1 MMREKMT
8 SKGGTLSAREKSPQS
23 ERFLKACRRDKTDC
37 TPIWLM
43 RQAGRYMPE
52 YRKLREKH
60 AMLELAK
67 TPELATE
74 VTLQPVHAFDLD
86 AAILFSDI
94 MVPVWGIG
102 VPFRIE
108 ENVGPVVERP
118 IRGEEDVQALRR
130 FEPERDVPY
139 VLEAIRMIRKELAGR
154 IPLIGFSGAP
164 FTLASYLIEGKSPR
178 QFRWTKAMMLSRG
191 DLWEA
196 LMTHLADTVIAYLK
210 AQAKAGAQALQVFDS
225 WVGNLNPDDYLRYV
239 EPHSRRV
246 FRELSGLGVPL
257 IHFGTETA
265 TLLGRMA
272 EAGGD
277 VIGADWRIPLDEAW
291 EKIGRDRAIQG
302 NLDPGVLFADPG
314 VVEREAKGVLD
325 RAAGRPGHIF
335 NLGHGILPETPVENV
350 RRLVDFVH
358 EYSGSSR
365 A

>member
-1 MMREKMT
+1 M
-8 SKGGTLSAREKSPQS
+8 SQSASSPQS
-23 ERFLKACRRDKTDC
+23 ERFLKACRRQATDC

-43 RQAGRYMPE
+43 RQAGRYMAE

-67 TPELATE
+67 TPDLATA
-74 VTLQPVHAFDLD
+74 VTLQPVLAFDLD

-94 MVPVWGIG
+94 MVPIGGIG
-102 VPFRIE
+102 IPFRIE
-108 ENVGPVVERP
+108 ENVGPIVDQP
-118 IRGEEDVQALRR
+118 IRGEDQVRALRK

-139 VLEAIRMIRKELAGR
+139 VLEAIRQVRKELGGR

-178 QFRWTKAMMLSRG
+178 QFRWTKTLMLDPG
-191 DLWEA
+191 DLWER
-196 LMTHLADTVIAYLK
+196 LMTHLTDTVIAYLK
-210 AQAKAGAQALQVFDS
+210 AQAAAGAQALQLFDS
-225 WVGNLNPDDYLRYV
+225 WVGNLNPDDYVRYV
-239 EPHSRRV
+239 QPHSRRI

-277 VIGADWRIPLDEAW
+277 VVGADWRIPLDEAW
-291 EKIGRDRAIQG
+291 DRIGHDRGIQG
-302 NLDPGVLFADPG
+302 NLDPGVLFAAPDI
-314 VVEREAKGVLD
+314 VEREAKAVLD
-325 RAAGRPGHIF
+325 RAAGRPGHVF
-335 NLGHGILPETPVENV
+335 NLGHGILPGTPVDNV

-358 EYSGSSR
+358 EHSAR
-365 A
+365 K